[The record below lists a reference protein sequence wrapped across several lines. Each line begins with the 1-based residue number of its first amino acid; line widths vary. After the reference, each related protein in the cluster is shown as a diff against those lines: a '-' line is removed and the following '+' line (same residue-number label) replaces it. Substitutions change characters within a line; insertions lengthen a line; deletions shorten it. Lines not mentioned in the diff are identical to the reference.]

1 MSQQMSLNSL
11 HSSLSLETAKR
22 MMKSPPS
29 PYHMT
34 VGSEVAAEL
43 FEEDGDGNGYSD
55 ESGK

>member
-1 MSQQMSLNSL
+1 MSQ
-11 HSSLSLETAKR
+11 R

-29 PYHMT
+29 PHHVT
-34 VGSEVAAEL
+34 VGGEVAAEL